1 MPLRRRSRRLDDDAP
16 GDPNGGKQGGW
27 CSEGL
32 RPLPRRPVVRGAR
45 GRSMTPRVAV
55 AVAVVSWNTRELL
68 AECLQSLQPDV
79 EAGLASVCVVDNAST
94 DGSAAMAEERFPWA
108 RVIASEENL
117 GFGPAVNLVAR
128 DTDARWIAPAN
139 ADVALTPGALERLL
153 AAGEA
158 EPRAGA
164 VAPRLLMPD
173 GGTQHS
179 VHPFPTPWLGLGF
192 NLGLARLVPGL
203 GDRLCLEGY
212 WDPDR
217 PRAVD
222 WAHGAFLIVRR
233 DAFEQVGGFDPAQWL
248 YAEDLDLGWRLRKGG
263 WTTLYEP
270 GAQVRHEVSAATRQ
284 AFADDRQAR
293 HISAAYRWM
302 ARRQGS
308 SATAI
313 YAALNWLGSAVRWL
327 LLTPAAVVWPRRYG
341 PRRARYRRYLPLHR
355 RGIRAR

>member
-1 MPLRRRSRRLDDDAP
+1 MGP
-16 GDPNGGKQGGW
+16 
-27 CSEGL
+27 
-32 RPLPRRPVVRGAR
+32 PV
-45 GRSMTPRVAV
+45 TPRV

-68 AECLQSLQPDV
+68 AECLESLRADV
-79 EAGLASVCVVDNAST
+79 ESGLATVSVVDNAST

-117 GFGPAVNLVAR
+117 GFGPAVNVVAR
-128 DTDARWIAPAN
+128 DTDAPWIAPAN
-139 ADVALTPGALERLL
+139 ADIALTPGALERLL
-153 AAGEA
+153 AAGDA

-164 VAPRLLMPD
+164 VAPRLVMPD
-173 GGTQHS
+173 GRTQHS
-179 VHPFPTPWLGLGF
+179 VHPFPTPWLGVGF

-233 DAFEQVGGFDPAQWL
+233 EAFERVGGFDPEQWL
-248 YAEDLDLGWRLRKGG
+248 YAEDLDLAWRLRNGG
-263 WTTLYEP
+263 WPTLYEP
-270 GAQVRHEVSAATRQ
+270 GARVRHEVSAAARQ
-284 AFADDRQAR
+284 AFADDDRDAR
-293 HISAAYRWM
+293 HIAAAYRWM

-308 SATAI
+308 LATAT

-327 LLTPAAVVWPRRYG
+327 LLTPAALVRPKRYG